1 MKKLYYLTNVFNLI
15 FGLFLFINT
24 YMLYDFNINIVLTF
38 IGLIMFEAS
47 IFISYFKEKENL
59 SFVDYFMLSFYFIFV
74 ISFMLFM
81 LIYQKYNNTNLN
93 MIYYSKVLFIP
104 HFLYAIFTSR

>member
-24 YMLYDFNINIVLTF
+24 YLLYDASINMKLTF
-38 IGLIMFEAS
+38 IGLIIFEIS
-47 IFISYFKEKENL
+47 IFMSYFKIKENL
-59 SFVDYFMLSFYFIFV
+59 SFIDYFMTSFYFIFV
-74 ISFMLFM
+74 ICFMLFM

-93 MIYYSKVLFIP
+93 IVYYSKLLFIP
-104 HFLYAIFTSR
+104 HFLYAYFTSR